1 MIESTFLYLK
11 KRYKD
16 LNFQFFV
23 DLIEN
28 IFTNKTN
35 RVFTEVGLTPAYD
48 MLIGI
53 DQGEVISPLL
63 WYIYYDPLLCE
74 IEKLNV
80 GYALQHYYRKDIN
93 DKSESFLCEFIS
105 DLAYMD
111 DTTWI
116 TDDQE

>member
-1 MIESTFLYLK
+1 
-11 KRYKD
+11 
-16 LNFQFFV
+16 
-23 DLIEN
+23 
-28 IFTNKTN
+28 
-35 RVFTEVGLTPAYD
+35 

-63 WYIYYDPLLCE
+63 WCIYYDPLLCE

-80 GYALQHYYRKDIN
+80 GYSLQHYYRKDIN
-93 DKSESFLCEFIS
+93 DKSESFLCEFVS

-116 TDDQE
+116 TDDQESLETILEIADDFYDFTDIKVNKQKSKKLWLGSSSR